1 MMTDNLEEG
10 DPLFVPSIDVG
21 LALSLGAS
29 FVEGDSRLYIP
40 KPLPDGV
47 SIENFSRWTTQAA
60 KVTWISELLG
70 ALSNMP
76 DSVLDFTGTLLRAE
90 GHNSNDFIRLYVPE
104 SDGDLARVVPGVRWS
119 RIERMYIA
127 NRSADLDLVFPYL
140 TDEARAVWAIER
152 NLRSEVSALVKS
164 QAMIVEKEVWDP
176 KDQPEHE
183 RERPLEKK
191 EE

>member
-1 MMTDNLEEG
+1 MLDLEEG
-10 DPLFVPSIDVG
+10 DALFVPSIDVG

-47 SIENFSRWTTQAA
+47 LIENFSRWSSQAA
-60 KVTWISELLG
+60 KVIWISELLG

-76 DSVLDFTGTLLRAE
+76 DSVLDFSGTMLSTNE
-90 GHNSNDFIRLYVPE
+90 SQSDDFIRLYVPE
-104 SDGDLARVVPGVRWS
+104 VDSDLVRVIPGVRWS
-119 RIERMYIA
+119 RNERMYLA
-127 NRSADLDLVFPYL
+127 NAKADLNLIFPYL
-140 TDEARAVWAIER
+140 TDQARAVWAIER

-164 QAMIVEKEVWDP
+164 KAMISEEELWEPRDP
-176 KDQPEHE
+176 PEQE